1 MSLWDCIKISLLF
14 LSKFGVCIYVYVKIE
29 FINDFIWKYKSF
41 REIGLFLKNV
51 IWLEIESDN

>member
-14 LSKFGVCIYVYVKIE
+14 LSKIGVCIYVYVKIE

-51 IWLEIESDN
+51 IWLEI